1 MIVEFTYHLLQ
12 FDSAWITEF
21 ILNNLGWGFAFFA
34 LAHIFYE
41 GKKVAS
47 RFVILMLV
55 PWFTMDMTNVSGMV
69 TYVAAFLSLYYLG
82 EISLMKFAEDDPKFK
97 DKLIWVEEGW
107 FFTVL
112 ILFNFILGAAV
123 KII

>member
-12 FDSAWITEF
+12 LDLAWIIEF
-21 ILNNLGWGFAFFA
+21 ILNNLGWGFAFIA
-34 LAHIFYE
+34 LAFIFYE

-47 RFVILMLV
+47 RFGILMLV
-55 PWFTMDMTNVSGMV
+55 PWFTMDMTNVSGIV
-69 TYVAAFLSLYYLG
+69 AYVAAFLSLYYIG

-107 FFTVL
+107 FFAVL
-112 ILFNFILGAAV
+112 IFFNFISGRALC
-123 KII
+123 K